1 MSSSK
6 ASQYTIAKV
15 LHWIA
20 GIFIGFNLLSG
31 WRLATF
37 DLNIKEILV
46 SIHASVGIVV
56 LLLML
61 IRWWWRRKND
71 LYAPPNW
78 WKRWHLL
85 LQWIFYPLLLIQ
97 PVIGL
102 CVALFNDY
110 SVKAFGIFDI
120 SSLGGDNPASH
131 ALFLDL
137 HTWLAFVL
145 IALVL
150 AHGADRLRVM
160 YS

>member
-1 MSSSK
+1 MSSTK

-20 GIFIGFNLLSG
+20 GVFIGFNLLSG

-37 DLNIKEILV
+37 ELNIKEVLLA
-46 SIHASVGIVV
+46 IHSSVGIVV

-61 IRWWWRRKND
+61 VRWWWRKRNN

-78 WKRWHLL
+78 WKHWHLL
-85 LQWIFYPLLLIQ
+85 LQWVFYPLLLIQ

-102 CVALFNDY
+102 FVARYNDY
-110 SVKAFGIFDI
+110 SVKAFGFLDI
-120 SSLGGDNPASH
+120 ASLGADDPAWH

-150 AHGADRLRVM
+150 AHSADRLRVM
-160 YS
+160 YR